1 MSGDHNANQKA
12 VSHPT
17 LGEYLRGLRLCQ
29 NEMSLE
35 RMPESSVLPQK
46 LYKLM

>member
-12 VSHPT
+12 VGCPT
-17 LGEYLRGLRLCQ
+17 LGEYLRGLRMCQ

-35 RMPESSVLPQK
+35 RMAERIG
-46 LYKLM
+46 